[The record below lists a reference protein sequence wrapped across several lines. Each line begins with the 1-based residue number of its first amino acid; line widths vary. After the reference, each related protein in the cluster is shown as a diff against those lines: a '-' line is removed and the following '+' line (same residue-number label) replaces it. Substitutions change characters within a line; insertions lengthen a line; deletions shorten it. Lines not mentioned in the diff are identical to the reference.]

1 MNIRVT
7 AQTQTASALA
17 NFRRQQT
24 NIARVQDQISTGL
37 RITTASDGPADY
49 VAINQAKSTS
59 RRSVTYA
66 QTLND
71 AATDLNTSV
80 SALLEGTNA
89 LVRAKQIAQEG
100 VDQTLDP
107 NSRQALATEVD
118 SLIER
123 MVQAG
128 NVQSDGKYLFGGTA
142 VETPPFV
149 VTSLTPGGQPTAVSY
164 TGADTRARGLISP
177 NQTVDTKHVGS
188 QVFQKSGAD
197 AFAALINLRDTLRDS
212 SLSDGQRSAAL
223 TQQVG
228 AVDAA
233 RDGLSEITGEQ
244 AAALAGIEAIRF
256 RVSDLK
262 LSADTRSSELEST
275 DYAEAVVKLRE
286 QDNAFQATLAIS
298 ARLFQTSLID
308 FLR

>member
-24 NIARVQDQISTGL
+24 NVARTQDQISTGL
-37 RITTASDGPADY
+37 RIATASDGPADY
-49 VAINQAKSTS
+49 VAINEAKSSS
-59 RRSVTYA
+59 RRSVTYT
-66 QTLND
+66 QTLTD

-80 SALLEGTNA
+80 SALQEGNDA

-100 VDQTLDP
+100 VDATLDTS
-107 NSRQALATEVD
+107 SRSALATEVD
-118 SLIER
+118 SLIDR
-123 MVQAG
+123 MVRAG

-149 VTSLTPGGQPTAVSY
+149 VTAVNPGGQPTAVSY
-164 TGADTRARGLISP
+164 TGADTRASGLISP

-197 AFAALINLRDTLRDS
+197 AFAALIALRDTLRDA
-212 SLSDGQRSAAL
+212 SLTDQQRSAAL
-223 TQQVG
+223 SQQVG
-228 AVDAA
+228 TVDAA
-233 RDGLSEITGEQ
+233 RNGLAESTGEQ
-244 AAALAGIEAIRF
+244 AAALASIQAIGF

-262 LSADTRSSELEST
+262 LSADTRSSDLEST
-275 DYAEAVVKLRE
+275 DYAAAVVQLRE

-298 ARLFQTSLID
+298 AKLFQTSLID